1 MVKKISWLFLMLA
14 VALSGCGTLNVA
26 VERASLPSTPT
37 LGPTPTSPA
46 LPEPGPTF
54 TPPVLTEPGST
65 STPPDPILSM
75 ASSPQD
81 IQHKMLHS
89 ALNWKT
95 IWIDGIFTDLTVS
108 GNDSAHEQLWIDQA
122 GARFRFLRGPVDGQA
137 QTLIVSDG
145 SSQLSVDI
153 GSGATQVSAMPQG
166 IADQFVPLSDASGGY
181 LPNPLSEQISARAS
195 NLVFSSNLASIATA
209 GIKLVG
215 MEMVAGRQT
224 LIVDCAAMGMR
235 NWVDILTGVIL
246 KQQTFGEGG
255 GSMVGEYIVT
265 RVDYDI
271 RALPDELFSLN
282 PAWQPVFS
290 DVMGVPPV
298 SVTPVP
304 ATDNSEIYQV
314 ITRSNSSD
322 GSLTDIYIRNASTR
336 VETRLMSLPDVNSD
350 NYHIAEYHNGNLYI
364 LRRMGDPQADQNW
377 SDQLWR
383 YDLNGNGKLLFSYKG
398 LDFRVAPD
406 GSYAA
411 VTYQAGD
418 TSANTLAFIDKNGD
432 VVRNFNF
439 APTEPYANFPNQW
452 SDDGKQFWGQ
462 LQFDMTP
469 KTIYRISISDWSV
482 KKFVV
487 EPLNIGKDFALNA
500 NTGQIVYSDYPAFF
514 DTDSMQH
521 FIDSATKVHL
531 FLYDLNTQA
540 LQTIATSIARPFSP
554 KLLDNASFAYDDP
567 NGGARIEYTVK

>member
-1 MVKKISWLFLMLA
+1 MVKKIPWLFLILA
-14 VALSGCGTLNVA
+14 IALSGCGTLNVT
-26 VERASLPSTPT
+26 VERGSLPSTPT
-37 LGPTPTSPA
+37 LGPTPTPPG
-46 LPEPGPTF
+46 LPEPGSTF
-54 TPPVLTEPGST
+54 TPSALTEQGST
-65 STPPDPILSM
+65 STLPDQILSM

-81 IQHKMLHS
+81 IQQKMLHS
-89 ALNWKT
+89 ALYWKT
-95 IWIDGIFTDLTVS
+95 IWVDGTFTDLTFT
-108 GNDSAHEQLWIDQA
+108 GNDSAHEQLWIDQT
-122 GARFRFLRGPVDGQA
+122 GARFRFLSGPVNGAA

-145 SSQLSVDI
+145 SSKLSMDI
-153 GSGATQVSAMPQG
+153 ASGATHELPMPQG
-166 IADQFVPLSDASGGY
+166 IAGQFVPLSDSSGGY
-181 LPNPLSEQISARAS
+181 LPNPLGEQISARAR
-195 NLVFSSNLASIATA
+195 NLIFSSYLANSLTA
-209 GIKLVG
+209 GVKLVG
-215 MEMVAGRQT
+215 MEMVAGHQT
-224 LIVDCAAMGMR
+224 LIVNYATLGMR
-235 NWVDILTGVIL
+235 DWVDVLTGVIL

-255 GSMVGEYIVT
+255 GSMVGEYVIT

-271 RALPDELFSLN
+271 RALPDVLFSVN

-336 VETRLMSLPDVNSD
+336 VETLLISLPDVNSD
-350 NYHIAEYHNGNLYI
+350 SYHIGEYHNGNLYI
-364 LRRMGDPQADQNW
+364 LRRMGDPQVDQNW

-383 YDLNGNGKLLFSYKG
+383 YDSSGNGKMLFSYKG

-418 TSANTLAFIDKNGD
+418 TSSNTLAFIDKNGD
-432 VVRNFNF
+432 VVRDFNF
-439 APTEPYANFPNQW
+439 APTEPYANIPNQW

-462 LQFDMTP
+462 LQFDVTP
-469 KTIYRISISDWSV
+469 KIIYQINVSDWSV
-482 KKFVV
+482 KKFFV
-487 EPLNIGKDFALNA
+487 EPLNIGEEFELNA

-514 DTDSMQH
+514 DTDSRQQ

-531 FLYDLNTQA
+531 FLYDLNTQT

-554 KLLDNASFAYDDP
+554 KWLDNARFEYDDP
-567 NGGARIEYTVK
+567 NGGARIDYTVK

>member
-1 MVKKISWLFLMLA
+1 MIKKILWLFLITTL
-14 VALSGCGTLNVA
+14 ALSACGTLEVQ
-26 VERASLPSTPT
+26 VERPPLQSTPT
-37 LGPTPTSPA
+37 LGPTPTPPA

-54 TPPVLTEPGST
+54 TPPALTEPGST

-95 IWIDGIFTDLTVS
+95 IWIDGIFTDLTIS
-108 GNDSAHEQLWIDQA
+108 GTDSAHEQLWIDQT
-122 GARFRFLRGPVDGQA
+122 GARFRFLRGPVNGAA

-145 SSQLSVDI
+145 SSKLNMDI
-153 GSGATQVSAMPQG
+153 GSGTTQMSPMPQG
-166 IADQFVPLSDASGGY
+166 IAGQFVPPADSSVAY
-181 LPNPLSEQISARAS
+181 LPNPLSGQISARAT
-195 NLVFSSNLASIATA
+195 NLVFSSNLANSPTA

-224 LIVDCAAMGMR
+224 LIVDFTALGMR

-255 GSMVGEYIVT
+255 GSMVGEYVVT
-265 RVDYDI
+265 RVEYDI
-271 RALPDELFSLN
+271 VALPDELFNVN

-290 DVMGVPPV
+290 DVMGTLPG

-304 ATDNSEIYQV
+304 ATDRSEIDQV
-314 ITRSNSSD
+314 VTRPNSSD
-322 GSLTDIYIRNASTR
+322 GSLTDIYLQNASTK
-336 VETRLMSLPDVNSD
+336 VETLLMSLPNVNKDS
-350 NYHIAEYHNGNLYI
+350 YHAGEYHNGNLYI
-364 LRRMGDPQADQNW
+364 LRRMGNTQVDQNW

-383 YDLNGNGKLLFSYKG
+383 YDPHKNGKMLFSYKG

-411 VTYQAGD
+411 VVYQAGD
-418 TSANTLAFIDKNGD
+418 TSANTLAFIDENGD
-432 VVRNFNF
+432 VVRDFNID
-439 APTEPYANFPNQW
+439 PTGPYANFPNQW

-462 LQFDMTP
+462 LQFDVNP
-469 KTIYRISISDWSV
+469 KIIYRISISDWSV

-487 EPLNIGKDFALNA
+487 EPLNIGEEFELNA

-514 DTDSMQH
+514 DTGSRQQ

-531 FLYDLNTQA
+531 FLYDLNSQA
-540 LQTIATSIARPFSP
+540 LQTIAISIARPFSP
-554 KLLDNASFAYDDP
+554 KWLDNNRFEYDDP
-567 NGGARIEYTVK
+567 NGGARIEVTVK

>member
-1 MVKKISWLFLMLA
+1 
-14 VALSGCGTLNVA
+14 
-26 VERASLPSTPT
+26 
-37 LGPTPTSPA
+37 
-46 LPEPGPTF
+46 
-54 TPPVLTEPGST
+54 
-65 STPPDPILSM
+65 M

-89 ALNWKT
+89 ALTWKT
-95 IWIDGIFTDLTVS
+95 IWIDGIFTDLTVG
-108 GNDSAHEQLWIDQA
+108 GNDSAHEQLWIDQT
-122 GARFRFLRGPVDGQA
+122 GARFRFLRGPVNGAA

-145 SSQLSVDI
+145 NSKLSMDI

-166 IADQFVPLSDASGGY
+166 IAGQFVPPSDSSSAY
-181 LPNPLSEQISARAS
+181 LPNPLGEQISARAR
-195 NLVFSSNLASIATA
+195 NLIFSSYLANSLTA
-209 GIKLVG
+209 GVKLVG
-215 MEMVAGRQT
+215 MEMVAGHQT
-224 LIVDCAAMGMR
+224 LIVDYATLGMR
-235 NWVDILTGVIL
+235 DWVDVLTGVIL

-255 GSMVGEYIVT
+255 GSMVGEYVIT
-265 RVDYDI
+265 QVDYDI
-271 RALPDELFSLN
+271 RALPDELFSVN

-290 DVMGVPPV
+290 DVMGIPPV

-336 VETRLMSLPDVNSD
+336 VETLLMSLPDVNSD
-350 NYHIAEYHNGNLYI
+350 NYHIGEYHNGNLYI
-364 LRRMGDPQADQNW
+364 LRRMGDPQVDQNW

-383 YDLNGNGKLLFSYKG
+383 YDSSGNGKMLFSYKG

-418 TSANTLAFIDKNGD
+418 TSSNTLAFIDKNGD
-432 VVRNFNF
+432 VVQDFNF
-439 APTEPYANFPNQW
+439 APTEPYANIPNQW

-462 LQFDMTP
+462 LQFDVTP
-469 KTIYRISISDWSV
+469 KIIYQINVSDWRV
-482 KKFVV
+482 KKFFV
-487 EPLNIGKDFALNA
+487 EPLNIGEEFELNA
-500 NTGQIVYSDYPAFF
+500 NIGQIVYSDYPAFF
-514 DTDSMQH
+514 DTDSRQQ

-531 FLYDLNTQA
+531 FLYDLNTQN

-554 KLLDNASFAYDDP
+554 KWLDNARFEYDDP
-567 NGGARIEYTVK
+567 NGGARIDYKIK

>member
-1 MVKKISWLFLMLA
+1 MIKKILWLFLITTL
-14 VALSGCGTLNVA
+14 ALSACGTLEVQ
-26 VERASLPSTPT
+26 VERPPLQSTPT
-37 LGPTPTSPA
+37 LGPTPTPPA

-54 TPPVLTEPGST
+54 TPPALTEPGST

-89 ALNWKT
+89 AMNWKT
-95 IWIDGIFTDLTVS
+95 IWIDGIFTDLTIS
-108 GNDSAHEQLWIDQA
+108 GNDSAHEQLWIDQT
-122 GARFRFLRGPVDGQA
+122 GARFRFLSGPVNGAA

-145 SSQLSVDI
+145 SSKLSMDI
-153 GSGATQVSAMPQG
+153 ASGATQKLPMPQG
-166 IADQFVPLSDASGGY
+166 IAGQFVPQSDSRGGY
-181 LPNPLSEQISARAS
+181 LPNPLGEQISAWAR
-195 NLVFSSNLASIATA
+195 NLIFSSYLANSLTA
-209 GIKLVG
+209 GVKLVG

-224 LIVDCAAMGMR
+224 LIVDYASMGMR
-235 NWVDILTGVIL
+235 DWVDVLTGVIL

-255 GSMVGEYIVT
+255 GSMVGEYVIT
-265 RVDYDI
+265 RVEYDI
-271 RALPDELFSLN
+271 LALPDELFSVN

-298 SVTPVP
+298 FVSPVP

-314 ITRSNSSD
+314 VTRPNSSD
-322 GSLTDIYIRNASTR
+322 GSLTDIYIQNFSTKVKTLLR
-336 VETRLMSLPDVNSD
+336 SLPDVNIAS
-350 NYHIAEYHNGNLYI
+350 YHAGEYHNGSLYI
-364 LRRMGDPQADQNW
+364 LRRVGDPRVDQNW

-383 YDLNGNGKLLFSYKG
+383 YDSPGIGKMLFSYKG

-418 TSANTLAFIDKNGD
+418 TSSNTLAFIDKNGD
-432 VVRNFNF
+432 VVQDFNF
-439 APTEPYANFPNQW
+439 APTEPYANIPNQW

-462 LQFDMTP
+462 LQFDVTP
-469 KTIYRISISDWSV
+469 KIIYQINVSDWRV
-482 KKFVV
+482 KKFFV
-487 EPLNIGKDFALNA
+487 EPLNIGEEFELNP
-500 NTGQIVYSDYPAFF
+500 NTGQIIYSDYPAFF
-514 DTDSMQH
+514 DTDSRQQ

-531 FLYDLNTQA
+531 FLYDLNTHN

-554 KLLDNASFAYDDP
+554 KWLDNARFEYDDP
-567 NGGARIEYTVK
+567 NGGARIDYEIK